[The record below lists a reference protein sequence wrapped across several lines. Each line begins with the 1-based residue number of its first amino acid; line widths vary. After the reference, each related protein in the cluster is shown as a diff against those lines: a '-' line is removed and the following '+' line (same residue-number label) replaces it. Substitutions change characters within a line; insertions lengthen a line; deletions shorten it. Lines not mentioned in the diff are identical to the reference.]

1 MATAEVDGARS
12 SERSISLEN
21 KEEKFDNTEN
31 VGTDVDHHCQPCFT
45 EDMTV
50 KSSKFC
56 VDCNE
61 FLCKDCV
68 RAHRKLNCTRHHQIV
83 DKRDDISSR
92 PVMTSA
98 GVCCFYHSDKQL
110 DQFCEQHDECCC
122 VSCLNTRH
130 RACKAKSTIYEVSSK
145 LSEEEINDVEEK
157 IQKVIVKLNEV
168 KATRS
173 KDVDLLVTQR
183 QHTLNSLG
191 SIKLDLQ
198 NVFEQLYQKHT
209 ETVERKCVKLRGKL
223 ENDIQTCV
231 EMEDSL
237 KKSELALKCEDKMK
251 QFVTMKQLL
260 KQLVIVETTANAMI
274 NEVPEKSLEL
284 KRTPLCSRVLNQPEL
299 LIDFSED
306 VRLYKTIGEADTVCR
321 RVLSLEVYEYEK
333 TRYTCIYRG
342 PSELVFSDNSSISI
356 HDTMRN
362 QTKQM
367 SFPVKISA
375 IAVEK
380 DKIFIALQDQG
391 LVVTPGEN
399 DKMIT
404 VLTTVE
410 PCVGIIKSS
419 NMFYVTVVSNHA
431 GQLREYTL
439 NGSLNNVLKT
449 NDKGKNIF
457 TGCIGEVKI
466 SKQEMKLYVVDR
478 NAGVVIASAATFK
491 ILKIISNLNSPK
503 GISLVDDMSLFVLFE
518 TGEVRQTIDE
528 GETWNIVFK
537 KEPEPEPKGRMRGS
551 TREKTIY
558 HSICWDGYSSMYV
571 SCISG
576 KCLKVMQYRLEFSH
590 M

>member
-12 SERSISLEN
+12 SERTISLEN
-21 KEEKFDNTEN
+21 KEEKFEDTEN
-31 VGTDVDHHCQPCFT
+31 VGTFLDHHCQPCFT

-61 FLCKDCV
+61 FLCKDCIRV
-68 RAHRKLNCTRHHQIV
+68 HRKLNCTRHHQIV
-83 DKRDDISSR
+83 DNRDDISNF
-92 PVMTSA
+92 PTMTSA
-98 GVCCFYHSDKQL
+98 GICFYHSGKQL
-110 DQFCEQHDECCC
+110 DRFCEQHDEFCC
-122 VSCLNTRH
+122 VSCLKTRH
-130 RACKAKSTIYEVSSK
+130 TACKAKSTINEVSSK

-157 IQKVIVKLNEV
+157 IEKVIVKLQEV

-173 KDVDLLVTQR
+173 KDMDLLVTQR
-183 QHTLNSLG
+183 QDILNSLG

-198 NVFEQLYQKHT
+198 NVFEQLHQKHT

-231 EMEDSL
+231 EMEESL
-237 KKSELALKCEDKMK
+237 KKSELALKCEDKTK

-260 KQLVIVETTANAMI
+260 KQLVIVETTANAMV

-306 VRLYKTIGEADTVCR
+306 VRLYKTIGEADTVCQR
-321 RVLSLEVYEYEK
+321 ELNIASYKYDGIRF
-333 TRYTCIYRG
+333 TCIYRG

-362 QTKQM
+362 QTKQTR
-367 SFPVKISA
+367 FPVKISA

-391 LVVTPGEN
+391 LVVTPGVN
-399 DKMIT
+399 DEMKT
-404 VLTTVE
+404 VLKTVE

-431 GQLREYTL
+431 GQLREYTIKG
-439 NGSLNNVLKT
+439 NLNNVLKT

-457 TGCIGEVKI
+457 TDGIGEVKI
-466 SKQEMKLYVVDR
+466 SKQEKKLYVVDR
-478 NAGVVIASAATFK
+478 NAGVVIASVVTFK
-491 ILKIISNLNSPK
+491 ILKIISNLNGPK

-537 KEPEPEPKGRMRGS
+537 EEPEPKGRMKVR

-558 HSICWDGYSSMYV
+558 HSICWDGYSSIARTIYSDHQFAV
-571 SCISG
+571 WPSSVQHITNLIS
-576 KCLKVMQYRLEFSH
+576 
-590 M
+590 